1 MTGRSRMSRTR
12 LPNGTQP
19 IALMACLIVLGLA
32 GCDRLDMYVQPRYEP
47 LEKSTFFA
55 DGLSARQPIVGTIA
69 RGQLREDVVYYTGKD
84 GKQPTSQ
91 IPAAAYRALY
101 DRAPQRFDRD
111 FDDIDAVELRRT
123 LLERGR
129 ERFEIYCSVCHG
141 RTGDGDGIIVRRGF
155 RKPPSYHS
163 DRMRQAAAGH
173 FFDVISNGFGAM
185 ASYASRIDVA
195 DRWAIVAY
203 VRALQLSQQASADDV
218 AVDQRQSLGI
228 NADNAAP
235 ERPTEVEQ

>member
-1 MTGRSRMSRTR
+1 MTDRSWTSRASAR
-12 LPNGTQP
+12 GN
-19 IALMACLIVLGLA
+19 ALCTALAVCLGLMGLA
-32 GCDRLDMYVQPRYEP
+32 GCDRLDMYDQPRYEP

-55 DGLSARQPIVGTIA
+55 DGLSARLPVAGTIA
-69 RGQLREDVVYYTGKD
+69 RGELREDVVYHTGRD
-84 GKQPTSQ
+84 GKQLSSQ
-91 IPAAAYRALY
+91 IPSAAYRALY
-101 DRAPQRFDRD
+101 ERAPQRFDRE
-111 FDDIDAVELRRT
+111 FDDIDAVELRRA

-141 RTGDGDGIIVRRGF
+141 RAGDGDGMIVRRGF

-163 DRMRQAAAGH
+163 DRLRQAAAGH

-218 AVDQRQSLGI
+218 PVNQRETLGFS
-228 NADNAAP
+228 ADNVAP
-235 ERPTEVEQ
+235 ERPTEVDQ